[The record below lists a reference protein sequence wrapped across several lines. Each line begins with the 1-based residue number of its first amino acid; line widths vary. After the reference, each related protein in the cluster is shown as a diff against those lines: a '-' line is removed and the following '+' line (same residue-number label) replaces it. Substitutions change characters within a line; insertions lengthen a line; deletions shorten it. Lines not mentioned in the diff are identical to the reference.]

1 MQVSRIRTTPFR
13 RSELKQRIAL
23 RMALY
28 ESLEGF
34 PLPTRKNDISS
45 DQIHKLV
52 QRIRSL

>member
-13 RSELKQRIAL
+13 RKELKQRIAL
-23 RMALY
+23 RKALY
-28 ESLEGF
+28 ESMEGF
-34 PLPTRKNDISS
+34 SLPTRKIDVTS